1 MTKAFAA
8 TAGRWVTKLAHE
20 ILAGVGYTLDHRL
33 HYYYRR
39 AKGIELAL
47 GDVDEQL
54 ALVADKLEL

>member
-1 MTKAFAA
+1 M
-8 TAGRWVTKLAHE
+8 TKLAHE